1 MNWEMRARENPKGNS
16 KMATHTITKTNSI
29 SNVSI
34 KRLRNIGISAH
45 IDSGKT
51 TLTERIL
58 YYGGRIH
65 KMREVRGGDGGA
77 IMDFDP
83 IEKRRGI
90 TISSAVTR
98 VNWNDHAINII
109 DTPGH
114 VDFTVEV
121 ERSLRA
127 LDGAVLVLCASRGVQ
142 SQSLTVDRQMKRYR
156 VPRIAFINKMDRIG
170 ADPESVVKQMRTR
183 LNDNAVAIQIPM
195 GREDTFSGV
204 IDLVE
209 MQSVTFEGE
218 DGKDV
223 RRCSIPEQYQSDA
236 DAARKLMLDEL
247 SMLDDALMETMLSGD
262 EPNGEQIRKAIRTAT
277 LNLQLTP
284 VLFGSAYKN
293 KGVQE
298 VLDAVAAFLPSPD
311 EREMIAHDTLENEV
325 QLQCDPVR
333 PLVAMAFKTVVEKY
347 GQLTFLRIY
356 QGTLQKG
363 AQVVN
368 VRTGKPTRIA
378 RLVRVHAD
386 KQEEL
391 ETAQSGDIVGVV
403 GIDCFSGDTFADR
416 GFDARLETFVVAE
429 PVIQLAIAPRN
440 RNDADRLA
448 EALARFVRD
457 DPTFRVS
464 TDEDSGET
472 LIAGMGQLHLQ
483 VYVERIETDY
493 KCECI
498 VGTPSVAYQER
509 PSRSVDF
516 EHQFKKMTG
525 GPGQFAYIVG
535 RMEPLENDECF
546 WFEESISGGRIDKRY
561 IPAIEKGFAEALH
574 GGPLGRFPVFG
585 VAVSLT
591 DGKQHEND
599 SSEMSFR
606 NCAVQAMRDV
616 ILPNAGLRLWE
627 PVMDVEIEIP
637 VSAVGAVSG
646 HLSRKRGRVTDS
658 TTVGDHAILTATVPL
673 AELFDYSNQLRSMSQ
688 GSGTFCMTPAGYSLV
703 PKDVEQEILSG
714 RKA

>member
-1 MNWEMRARENPKGNS
+1 MTTRQTKMNY
-16 KMATHTITKTNSI
+16 I
-29 SNVSI
+29 SHVSVA
-34 KRLRNIGISAH
+34 RLRNVGISAH

-51 TLTERIL
+51 TLTERML

-77 IMDFDP
+77 FMDFDP

-90 TISSAVTR
+90 TIASAVTR

-121 ERSLRA
+121 ERSLRV

-170 ADPESVVKQMRTR
+170 ADPESVLKQMKEC
-183 LNDNAVAIQIPM
+183 LKDNAVAIQIPM
-195 GREDTFSGV
+195 GCEDAFAGV
-204 IDLVE
+204 IDLIE
-209 MQSVTFEGE
+209 MESVSF
-218 DGKDV
+218 DGDHGQDV
-223 RRCSIPEQYQSDA
+223 QRGPIPEQYQSDA
-236 DAARKLMLDEL
+236 DAARK
-247 SMLDDALMETMLSGD
+247 SMLDTLAMLDDKLMETMLSGE
-262 EPNGEQIRKAIRTAT
+262 EPTAGQIRKVIRAGT
-277 LNLQLTP
+277 LALQLTP
-284 VLFGSAYKN
+284 VLLGSAYKN

-298 VLDAVAAFLPSPD
+298 VLDAITAFLPSPK
-311 EREMIAHDTLENEV
+311 EREVIAHDISRNEV
-325 QLQCDPVR
+325 QLQCDSER
-333 PLVAMAFKTVVEKY
+333 PLVAMAFKTVVEKF

-368 VRTGKPTRIA
+368 VRTGKPTRFG
-378 RLVRVHAD
+378 RVVRIHAD
-386 KQEEL
+386 KREDL
-391 ETAQSGDIVGVV
+391 ETAYPGDIVGVV
-403 GIDCFSGDTFADR
+403 GIDCYSGDTFSIR
-416 GFDARLETFVVAE
+416 GFDARLETFDVAE
-429 PVIQLAIAPRN
+429 PVIQLAIAPKN
-440 RNDADRLA
+440 RDDADKLA
-448 EALARFVRD
+448 AALARFVRD
-457 DPTFRVS
+457 DPTFSVS
-464 TDEDSGET
+464 TASDSGET

-493 KCECI
+493 QCECI

-509 PSRSVDF
+509 PSKSVDF

-535 RMEPLENDECF
+535 RMEPFDSDEGF
-546 WFEESISGGRIDKRY
+546 LFDNTISGGRIDQRY
-561 IPAIEKGFAEALH
+561 IPAVEKGFAEALH
-574 GGPLGRFPVFG
+574 GGPLGRFPVVG
-585 VAVSLT
+585 VAVTLT

-606 NCAVQAMRDV
+606 NCAAQAMRDI
-616 ILPNAGLRLWE
+616 ILPSAGLRLWE
-627 PVMDVEIEIP
+627 PVMEVEIETP
-637 VSAVGAVSG
+637 VSSVGAISG

-658 TTVGDHAILTATVPL
+658 KTVGDLAILIAIVPL

-688 GSGTFCMTPAGYSLV
+688 GAGTFCMTPAGYCPV

-714 RKA
+714 RKS